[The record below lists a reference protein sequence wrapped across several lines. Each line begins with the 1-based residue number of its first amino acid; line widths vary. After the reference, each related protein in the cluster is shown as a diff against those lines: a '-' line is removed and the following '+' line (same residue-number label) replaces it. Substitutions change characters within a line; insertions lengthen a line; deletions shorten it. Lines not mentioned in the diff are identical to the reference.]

1 MNYPEL
7 TKLLFHGST
16 VQVRDIDLSMGAD
29 KKDFGKGFYMTDSR
43 IQAERFVFTKAKRYN
58 LKTGFVSVFEYTHNP
73 KVLIRNFDKPD
84 GEWLSFILE
93 KRGFINVKNEAPYGA
108 KIFDVVIG
116 PVANDAVGVV
126 LNQLLI
132 GTYGDPGSQEAR
144 DTAIRLLETSTLHNQ
159 IFFGTELAVSCLKYR
174 EAYEIGID

>member
-7 TKLLFHGST
+7 TRQLFHGST
-16 VQVRDIDLSMGAD
+16 VQVRDIDLSMGAN
-29 KKDFGKGFYMTDSR
+29 KKDFGKGFYTTTSR
-43 IQAERFVFTKAKRYN
+43 IQAERFVFIKAKRYN
-58 LKTGFVSVFEYTHNP
+58 SKKGFVSVFEYTHNP
-73 KVLIRNFDKPD
+73 KVLIKNFDKANI
-84 GEWLSFILE
+84 EWLSFILE
-93 KRGFINVKNEAPYGA
+93 KRGFLGIKKEMPDAA
-108 KIFDVVIG
+108 ERFDIVIG

-144 DTAIRLLETSTLHNQ
+144 DTAIRLLETSKLHNQ
-159 IFFGTELAVSCLKYR
+159 VFLGTELAVSCLKYR